1 MTVDPIYAFAYGAT
15 PTLTQIN
22 ALIATASAAGGGIV
36 QLPAGEIEIDLI
48 NHPNATGGFGKVGI
62 VMRRGV
68 TLRGAG
74 RNVTTIKLVNAAALG
89 TGSQNRV
96 ITNWDMDAEESGG
109 DFDIAIE
116 DLTVDGNAAN
126 VGSSTAV
133 CHGIQ
138 PWRVNHVRVRNVIV
152 KNCRGN
158 DTSTYE
164 TFHICHVRCT
174 DVLFEDCEVLTDDSG
189 QTASGFSSNYGSN
202 IRRVRCY
209 AHDMA
214 NGHGFTCAQSDKVQ
228 DTDCVSEDNAGYGF
242 NYEGSWDVSRVGNIA
257 TGNTTGGMAI
267 STLAG
272 GGRNQGR
279 NNTYRLNGRGVGV
292 VGSFAFT
299 ATTGTTGTT
308 VVGPAN
314 TFNDRMVG
322 RWLRVGATDA
332 DPWVMITG
340 YTSDTTVT
348 VGAAHGGASGESV
361 QVMAGDLREAAIIES
376 NTGGG
381 LEMLDASAALKLISC
396 FRTDFSDCRFDRNGN
411 DCLGVGNGSTST
423 IARMGPKVTGTVHDN
438 ISVSGTIYRN
448 PFPFRVLLVI
458 VGSGV
463 TEIGGKEPDDT
474 TTDSVG
480 ANTWCGVVAPGG
492 LFKPTIS
499 AATNVRFWPVF

>member
-1 MTVDPIYAFAYGAT
+1 MTVHPIYAFAYGAT
-15 PTLTQIN
+15 PTLTEIN

-36 QLPAGEIEIDLI
+36 QLPAGTISIDLI
-48 NHPNATGGFGKVGI
+48 DHPNATGGFGKVGI

-74 RNVTTIKLVNAAALG
+74 RKATTINLVNAAALG
-89 TGSQNRV
+89 SGSQNRV
-96 ITNWDMDAEESGG
+96 VSNWDQDGETDGG
-109 DFDIAIE
+109 DYDIAIE
-116 DLTVDGNAAN
+116 DVTVDGNAAN
-126 VGSSTAV
+126 VGAADTV

-138 PWRVNHVRVRNVIV
+138 AWRVNHLRVRNVIV

-164 TFHICHVRCT
+164 TFHICQVRCT
-174 DVLFEDCEVLTDDSG
+174 DVLFEDCEVFTDDAG
-189 QTASGFSSNYGSN
+189 ETASGFSSNYGSN
-202 IRRVRCY
+202 IRRLRCY

-257 TGNTTGGMAI
+257 SGNTIGGLCVNTAG
-267 STLAG
+267 G

-279 NNTYRLNGRGVGV
+279 NNSYRSNGRGVGV
-292 VGSFAFT
+292 VGSFSFT
-299 ATTGTTGTT
+299 AATGTTGTT

-314 TFNDRMVG
+314 TFTDRMVG

-332 DPWVMITG
+332 DPWVMITAF
-340 YTSDTTVT
+340 TSDTTVT
-348 VGAAHGGASGESV
+348 VSGAHGGASTETV

-381 LEMLDASAALKLISC
+381 IEMLDASQALKTIAC

-423 IARMGPKVTGTVHDN
+423 IPKMGPKITASVHDN
-438 ISVSGTIYRN
+438 ISVSTTIYRN
-448 PFPFRVLLVI
+448 PFPFRILLGV
-458 VGSGV
+458 VGSGS

-480 ANTWCGVVAPGG
+480 ANTWCGTVAPGG
-492 LFKPTIS
+492 LFKPTI
-499 AATNVRFWPVF
+499 AAASNVRFWPAF